1 MTLYGITDDLF
12 FCWYTKRDAQ
22 MSDQFINIVT
32 GKYQIF
38 LCINPF
44 KSDWWINL
52 LRITGSMKPMI

>member
-1 MTLYGITDDLF
+1 
-12 FCWYTKRDAQ
+12 